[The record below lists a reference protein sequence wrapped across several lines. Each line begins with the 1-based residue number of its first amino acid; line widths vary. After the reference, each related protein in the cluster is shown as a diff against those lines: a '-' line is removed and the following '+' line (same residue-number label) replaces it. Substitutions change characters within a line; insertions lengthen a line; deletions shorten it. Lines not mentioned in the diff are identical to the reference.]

1 MIIDKNP
8 RQITRLRVE
17 DQKKLE
23 ELATELTYNSTTNAF
38 EIGTNLGVNGY
49 LEAYNDS
56 SLTFYQGN
64 NAQTPSMGVS
74 PLFDANKL
82 SFFYNDGQ
90 DIDLSIMLDVSVEA
104 NILTDENTK
113 TIFGKSIMKD
123 PEQPENNIDLYVH
136 YLQIIADSKFYNGV
150 VISSNNTAAT
160 GTGQGLT
167 ALFKAPADTS
177 QQYITV
183 SDIDHNVVGLLI
195 WNGSIW
201 SIQLANDNFVNV
213 TSVTDRVEPI

>member
-1 MIIDKNP
+1 MAIDKNP

-17 DQKKLE
+17 DQKNLE
-23 ELATELTYNSTTNAF
+23 RFINTSTYESSTNTF
-38 EIGTNLGVNGY
+38 EIGTNLKVDGY

-74 PLFDANKL
+74 PLFGANQL

-90 DIDLSIMLDVSVEA
+90 DIDRSIMLDVSVDA
-104 NILTDENTK
+104 NILTDENVK
-113 TIFGKSIMKD
+113 TVFGNSLYGTG
-123 PEQPENNIDLYVH
+123 NIGLYVQ
-136 YLQIIADSKFYNGV
+136 YLSIIANSKFYNGV
-150 VISSNNTAAT
+150 VVSSNNTDAT

-167 ALFKAPADTS
+167 SLFKAPVDTS

-195 WNGSIW
+195 WNGSTW
-201 SIQLANDNFVNV
+201 SIQLANDNFETV
-213 TSVTDRVEPI
+213 TNVTDRVEPI